1 MLISV
6 TNFSGSQI
14 LSRDTDA
21 DLAEKNNR
29 VLRAVEPAYGKL
41 HVKRI
46 INTQRFFDPDKA
58 AGRQRFH
65 LDHVKRRAA
74 CIAYHAQTAVYLA
87 LDNGKLALL
96 FQNLFLLTAEL
107 LLDYVNVSVLEKIA
121 DRAER
126 HIQHAQIAHGVQRL
140 ELPHAVVAIARVG
153 VCVLGRDKPKR
164 FIVAQRTGAEVEKP
178 GTLRLWK
185 TACFYPR
192 ACTSFPR
199 RHIILYATIQIR
211 TCKIEPAAVARPI
224 GSSVAGYIFDIR
236 YAPGTRTSATPE
248 MLWINEIIDFPQ
260 AQK

>member
-21 DLAEKNNR
+21 DLAEKNSR

-96 FQNLFLLTAEL
+96 FHDLFLLPEKL
-107 LLDYVNVSVLEKIA
+107 LLNDVNVAVLEKIA

-126 HIQHAQIAHGVQRL
+126 HIQHA
-140 ELPHAVVAIARVG
+140 
-153 VCVLGRDKPKR
+153 
-164 FIVAQRTGAEVEKP
+164 
-178 GTLRLWK
+178 
-185 TACFYPR
+185 
-192 ACTSFPR
+192 
-199 RHIILYATIQIR
+199 
-211 TCKIEPAAVARPI
+211 
-224 GSSVAGYIFDIR
+224 
-236 YAPGTRTSATPE
+236 
-248 MLWINEIIDFPQ
+248 
-260 AQK
+260 

>member
-21 DLAEKNNR
+21 DLAEKNSR

-58 AGRQRFH
+58 AGRQHFH
-65 LDHVKRRAA
+65 
-74 CIAYHAQTAVYLA
+74 

-107 LLDYVNVSVLEKIA
+107 LLDHLDISVFEKIA

-126 HIQHAQIAHGVQRL
+126 HIQHAQIAHGVKRL

-153 VCVLGRDKPKR
+153 VRVLGRDKPKR

-199 RHIILYATIQIR
+199 RHIILYATMQIR
-211 TCKIEPAAVARPI
+211 TCKIEPAAVASPI

-248 MLWINEIIDFPQ
+248 MLWINEIIDLPQ